1 MPQGYAGALDASG
14 LKFALVVSR
23 FNDLFTDKLL
33 EGAIDCLTRHG
44 ADPDDLDVIVVPGS
58 FEVPLAAKTAAETGR
73 YHAVVCIAAVIRGAT
88 PHFDL
93 VAGEIAKGVAQVGLS
108 TGVPTTFGVLT
119 TDTLEQALERSGSKA
134 GNKGWDAASAA
145 VEMVNLL
152 QVLRG
157 ADGETPAADAGAAA
171 GSARRGRTSKAG
183 GARKARRARSRA

>member
-14 LKFALVVSR
+14 LKIALVVSR
-23 FNDLFTDKLL
+23 FNELFTDKLL
-33 EGAIDCLTRHG
+33 AGAIDCLNRHG

-93 VAGEIAKGVAQVGLS
+93 VAGEVAKGVAHVGLS

-119 TDTLEQALERSGSKA
+119 TDTLEQAVERSGSKA
-134 GNKGWDAASAA
+134 GNKGWDAAQAA
-145 VEMVNLL
+145 IEMVNLL
-152 QVLRG
+152 RVLRG
-157 ADGETPAADAGAAA
+157 DVQTEPAPATP
-171 GSARRGRTSKAG
+171 
-183 GARKARRARSRA
+183 KARRSGRSRRRA